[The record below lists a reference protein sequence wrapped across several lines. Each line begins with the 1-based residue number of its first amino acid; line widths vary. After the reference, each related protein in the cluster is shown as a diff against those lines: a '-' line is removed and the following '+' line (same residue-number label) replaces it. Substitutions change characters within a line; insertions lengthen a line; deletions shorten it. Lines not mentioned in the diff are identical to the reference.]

1 MACEIMFSM
10 TNCNIVIVEKELV
23 LEIDRLKHRN
33 GFVHKKG
40 GKNDKHTE
48 ELLRGLEQERDYY
61 KNEVNV
67 LQLLLKP
74 GSRSPSPSGRV
85 SRSQNSTPAKRA
97 ASPSPTRG
105 DKKVLVKLILMK
117 Y

>member
-1 MACEIMFSM
+1 MFSM